1 VSELEK
7 EVKRLRDIVES
18 LPKDIEEL
26 KKVKGE

>member
-7 EVKRLRDIVES
+7 EVKRLRDIVGS

-26 KKVKGE
+26 KKVKRE